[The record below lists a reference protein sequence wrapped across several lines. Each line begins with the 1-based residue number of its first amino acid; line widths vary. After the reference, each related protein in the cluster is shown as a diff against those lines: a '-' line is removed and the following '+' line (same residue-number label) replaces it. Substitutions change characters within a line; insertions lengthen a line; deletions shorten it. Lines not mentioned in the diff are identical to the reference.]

1 MTIKFKREPEPGL
14 HCREDDYYY
23 KLYNDE
29 VSVSWVTLSE
39 HEFNKLFYEMAKEL
53 GYKYVDKSKGIL
65 YSGGDIPEITEEE
78 TEERNTDDIQVQA
91 GLCYKRQ
98 CDEKRLGASKYCEK
112 HTADSQQ
119 LKDEMITLKLNNAEF
134 ISKVKLKED
143 SPLREQI
150 KRDCEEYDKLPEWLK
165 VSKKKEDDEE
175 DKDLGICYE
184 IGCRNKYIQ
193 DSKYCEKHTIKHHIN
208 NNLIKSEQEH
218 KLQLQINKLLE
229 RLNQLEVSNN
239 DKTEI
244 INQLSKRIKECE
256 DSLSIEIQSIKT
268 NLNNIYNELG
278 VGKEDRIMDKEE
290 IKKY

>member
-14 HCREDDYYY
+14 HCREDYYY

-112 HTADSQQ
+112 HTADFQQ

-150 KRDCEEYDKLPEWLK
+150 KRACEEYNKLPEWLK
-165 VSKKKEDDEE
+165 VSKKKEDNKEE
-175 DKDLGICYE
+175 Y
-184 IGCRNKYIQ
+184 
-193 DSKYCEKHTIKHHIN
+193 N
-208 NNLIKSEQEH
+208 NNLIIKSEQEH

-244 INQLSKRIKECE
+244 INQLSKRIKTCE

-278 VGKEDRIMDKEE
+278 VGKEDDDGIMDKE
-290 IKKY
+290 IKKYLD